1 MTDRV
6 VLVTGVGGGGIGEQV
21 VKALRL
27 AGRPYTIVGGDAHPR
42 SLGLGEVDLPVI
54 LPLASAPEYVET
66 VLSLCL
72 RLGVRGAYPGSE
84 PELLALSAARARFA
98 TEGIALFA
106 NSATV
111 IATGLDKAAT
121 ASFLASH
128 GIGSPRSMVVR
139 TPAELEGVSFLPAIL
154 KPNTGGGGSA
164 NVFVAQTPAELR
176 LFGTYLLE
184 NAVSCLV
191 QEYLGTAADEYTVG
205 VLSDLDGVF
214 VNSIAVRRNI
224 LPAFSNRSRVPNRTG
239 NPAFGDQLVVSNGI
253 SQGEIGPF
261 PEVTGPCERIAVA
274 LDSRG
279 PLNIQCRLVDGE
291 VRVFE
296 INPRFSGTTS
306 LRALV
311 GFNEPDLLYRRHVE
325 GETLTPRFGFSAGH
339 IARGVREAL
348 LDPALEGAQ
357 VGGGDFRWTLPPLP
371 FIFRPLDTPANPA
384 GLPDALP
391 LTLAVDPGTGLV
403 RQLPDP
409 GVAEALE
416 RAYRAGSEIPGLMDA
431 LGIGREYADDFLALL
446 AEARGAPRADGVSV
460 LEIGCG
466 TGYLLSRLKELGATV
481 LGVEPGPH
489 GQQGPELY
497 GVPVVRG
504 MFPTPEIQGRFDLL
518 VLYLVLEHWPE
529 PSQLLDAVRDRVAP
543 GGMVAL
549 VVPDAGPFLAEGDA
563 SILFHEHYSYF
574 TADTLTATLRRAGAQ
589 RVRVRPSALSRLLFA
604 TCSFDRN
611 PPDQAAFDPSLAVS
625 LTLAHRFRKAVG
637 RTAGRIGAYLAEA
650 RNASQSVAIY
660 VPARFVN
667 YVALGALPLD
677 GIRFFDDSP
686 AMQGRFFPGIPVPVE
701 PPEALVTRPCDRIL
715 VMSASFGVRIKA
727 RLTAQVPPATR
738 ITTLAELLQ

>member
-1 MTDRV
+1 MSARV
-6 VLVTGVGGGGIGEQV
+6 VLITGVGGGGIGEQV

-27 AGRPYTIVGGDAHPR
+27 AGRAYCIVGGDAQPR
-42 SLGLGEVDLPVI
+42 SLGLGDVDLPVI
-54 LPLASAPEYVET
+54 LPLASDPEYVDT
-66 VLSLCL
+66 VLSVCR
-72 RLGVRGAYPGSE
+72 RLGVRGVYPGSE

-98 TEGIALFA
+98 TEGVALFA
-106 NSATV
+106 NSASV

-121 ASFLASH
+121 AGFLADR

-139 TPAELEGVSFLPAIL
+139 TPAELEGVPFLPAIL

-184 NAVSCLV
+184 NAVTCLV
-191 QEYLGTAADEYTVG
+191 QEYIGTPADEYTVG

-224 LPAFSNRSRVPNRTG
+224 LPSFSNRSRVPNRTG

-253 SQGEIGPF
+253 SQGEIGAF
-261 PEVTGPCERIAVA
+261 SDVTEPCERIAEA
-274 LDSRG
+274 LGSRG
-279 PLNIQCRLVDGE
+279 PLNIQCRRVDGN

-325 GETLTPRFGFSAGH
+325 GETLTPRFKYRSGH

-348 LDPALEGAQ
+348 LDPALEGAR
-357 VGGGDFRWTLPPLP
+357 VGAGDFRWTLPPLP

-391 LTLAVDPGTGLV
+391 LTLAVDADTGLM
-403 RQLPDP
+403 RQMPDP
-409 GVAEALE
+409 GVVDALE
-416 RAYRAGSEIPGLMDA
+416 QAYRAGSEIPGLMDP

-446 AEARGAPRADGVSV
+446 ADARGASRADGLSV

-489 GQQGPELY
+489 GQQGSELY

-504 MFPTPEIQGRFDLL
+504 MFPTPEVRGRFDLV
-518 VLYLVLEHWPE
+518 VLYLVLEHWPD
-529 PSQLLDAVRDRVAP
+529 PALLLDAVRERVAP
-543 GGMVAL
+543 GGMAAL
-549 VVPDAGPFLAEGDA
+549 VVPDAGPFFSEGDA

-574 TADTLTATLRRAGAQ
+574 TADTLGATLRRAGAR

-604 TCSFDRN
+604 TCSLN
-611 PPDQAAFDPSLAVS
+611 GSPPGQVRFDPSLAGS
-625 LTLAHRFRKAVG
+625 LTLAHRFRTAVG
-637 RTAGRIGAYLAEA
+637 RTTSRIDAYLAEA
-650 RNASQSVAIY
+650 RNANETVAIY

-667 YVALGALPLD
+667 YVALAAFPLD

-686 AMQGRFFPGIPVPVE
+686 AMQGHFFPGIPVPVE
-701 PPEALVTRPCDRIL
+701 PPEALVSRPCDRIL